1 MKYLLFILFGIQ
13 ILAQS
18 LEQDAVNYFKKQF
31 PEYEK
36 IELQL
41 QKNSSLNEKMVIDY
55 TRRINLERGTA
66 LIPVIKTKNGS
77 ETQSIVLAKVK
88 LFKKILVTLR
98 NIEKKDPLTKN
109 DFEEKLIDVTSLN
122 GNPIQA
128 KFNLDGYRAKVF
140 LRKGEILFE
149 EKIEKT
155 PLVNVGDKVIA
166 EVKKGTVVVTTEV
179 YARQCGSKGDLIE
192 VVSTKNKIIKARVV
206 NAKKVMIE

>member
-128 KFNLDGYRAKVF
+128 KFNLNDYRAKVF

>member
-1 MKYLLFILFGIQ
+1 MKYILFILFGIQ

-18 LEQDAVNYFKKQF
+18 LEQDAVNYLRKEF

-77 ETQSIVLAKVK
+77 GTQSLVSAKVK
-88 LFKKILVTLR
+88 LLKKILVTLR

-122 GNPIQA
+122 GNPVQA
-128 KFNLDGYRAKVF
+128 KFNPDGYRAKTF

-166 EVKKGTVVVTTEV
+166 EVKKGNVVVTSEV
-179 YARQCGSKGDLIE
+179 YARQCGSTGDLIE
-192 VVSTKNKIIKARVV
+192 VVSTKNKIIKARIV

>member
-1 MKYLLFILFGIQ
+1 MKYFLFILFGIQ

-18 LEQDAVNYFKKQF
+18 FEQDAVNYFKKQF

-77 ETQSIVLAKVK
+77 GTQSLVSAKVK
-88 LFKKILVTLR
+88 LLKKILVTLR

-109 DFEEKLIDVTSLN
+109 DFEEKLIDVTGLN
-122 GNPIQA
+122 GNTVQA
-128 KFNLDGYRAKVF
+128 KFNTDGYRAKTF

-155 PLVNVGDKVIA
+155 PLVNVGDKIIA
-166 EVKKGTVVVTTEV
+166 EVKKGNVVVTSEV
-179 YARQCGSKGDLIE
+179 YARQCGSTGDLIE
-192 VVSTKNKIIKARVV
+192 VVSTKNKIIKARIV